1 MINEIQNNVCIVLA
15 KVNDLPLYGV
25 PDDEIMAIRERLY
38 SILTG
43 VNMIRCN
50 KTISFLNERLRGE

>member
-38 SILTG
+38 SILD
-43 VNMIRCN
+43 RC
-50 KTISFLNERLRGE
+50 EYDQV

>member
-1 MINEIQNNVCIVLA
+1 MSDDMINEIQNNVCIVLA

-38 SILTG
+38 SILD
-43 VNMIRCN
+43 RC
-50 KTISFLNERLRGE
+50 EYDQV